1 MDLYRPVEDDS
12 SCSQGGLLGDN
23 SSSPTAMPCIHV
35 NGAQLETSAEQN
47 QQSKLRRVG
56 TDTTL
61 GPWSLESYL
70 TPLSPL
76 HTPTVRKE
84 FSDGYTDRLTEKTIG
99 GRCASSTVD
108 SACAA
113 SSSSRYVGSSGE
125 MCISNRRKTQ
135 THPTACS
142 DLQTSNH
149 NDNSPT
155 HSIASHS
162 AVAWP
167 SIGPD
172 TTGTGMTQAFTAS
185 SSNSTIRSTR
195 TASTRVSNEAEVRTD
210 LKKTLIV
217 WEGRLYPVLIGPGG
231 SMWEGPCARVGCEAH
246 IARVH
251 RSSTTW
257 ADTEVCR
264 DVRRAAACVS
274 TPPNKLLGSLHT
286 TNKQHLCFS
295 NPM

>member
-1 MDLYRPVEDDS
+1 
-12 SCSQGGLLGDN
+12 
-23 SSSPTAMPCIHV
+23 MPCIHV
-35 NGAQLETSAEQN
+35 NGAQLDISAEQN
-47 QQSKLRRVG
+47 QQSNLRRVG

-76 HTPTVRKE
+76 HTPTARKE

-125 MCISNRRKTQ
+125 MCISNRRKTRA
-135 THPTACS
+135 HPTACS
-142 DLQTSNH
+142 GLQTSNH
-149 NDNSPT
+149 NDNSP
-155 HSIASHS
+155 S
-162 AVAWP
+162 AVARP

-172 TTGTGMTQAFTAS
+172 TTGTGMTQTVTAS

-195 TASTRVSNEAEVRTD
+195 TASTRTSNEAEVRTD

-231 SMWEGPCARVGCEAH
+231 RMWEGPCAKVGCEAH

-251 RSSTTW
+251 RSST
-257 ADTEVCR
+257 
-264 DVRRAAACVS
+264 
-274 TPPNKLLGSLHT
+274 K
-286 TNKQHLCFS
+286 
-295 NPM
+295 